1 MSASSGRLCDRVP
14 LSDITKRN
22 GQHVNYESSL
32 YGQKGNGSYHT
43 DAGGSCTKL
52 AGDRCPR
59 DNADCAVH
67 SAATVMGNPYM
78 PGVMKSQEQ
87 GSSEPYELLSYG
99 YNAPTAKNIG
109 DLNGAHSW
117 VQAHPEEHKMIQTSL
132 ELLMSQR
139 KNVQAPIFSGSYG
152 GGLTN
157 ATSLQVQG
165 YNMIQTPLEMQMSQ
179 SRNICPPNLSGSTY
193 SSNGYWMIQTP
204 SDLVM
209 SESRN
214 VGLTNSTGPAVV
226 GEPSNI
232 PSPQVHGTAYSSS
245 GHKMIQT
252 PWQMLMSRN
261 RNVCP
266 PKFSGSTYAMEMA
279 SIANPQVHSTSY
291 SSRGNRMV
299 QTPIDLLMSESRHVP
314 LPNSTGFAAGGQPT
328 SVPSSHV
335 HGTVYSSSGYEMIQT
350 PLEMLV
356 SQRRNVCP
364 PNLSGS
370 TYGMEFASVA
380 NPQVHSTSYSSRG
393 HRMIQTPM
401 DQIES
406 FNVALPNSTGS
417 SVGREP
423 TNIPSSQVHGTVY
436 SSKGHKT
443 IQTPLEMLMSQS
455 RNVFPPNLSGSSFAA
470 EVASVANPQVHN
482 TAYSSSGQG
491 MIQTPTDLLM
501 SESRNIALPNST
513 VSAVSMELTNVPSS
527 QVHGSAYS
535 SSETEDDL
543 PPPSL
548 DMRGCGRL
556 SGEGRAIVPVSS
568 HARAQTD
575 MEAQIHQLEHG
586 TNNDDDLPPT
596 SLNGSEM
603 RGSGHVG
610 GNGRA
615 VVLASSY
622 ARAQINTEAQID
634 QLEHGADSDDD
645 LPPPYSNSRDMR
657 GSEHVDGNGK
667 AVVPTSPH
675 ARAQTDKEAQIH
687 HLEHGADGDDDF
699 PPPYSNSRDM
709 RGSEHVS
716 GNGKAIVPTSPH
728 ARAQTD
734 MKAQIH
740 QLEQQA
746 YYLVLRAFKAR
757 SDTITWE
764 KEDLITELREELRVS
779 DEAHRQLL
787 NRINNDD
794 LTHSTR
800 EWRTTGGLEES
811 LPNNPSLDPVSNH
824 IAPSHKRQNTLKSVT
839 ASLAPPPVMHS
850 ERVATPTQP
859 FSSTAVKAVPLQTK
873 GKKTKP
879 FLKVSKSSAVKPT
892 TSSEGPPS
900 ARRPLMNRYFPGGP
914 AAEFSQAQNVN
925 PLIGRK
931 VMSRWPDDN
940 SFYEVVICDYNPETG
955 LYALVYDINTSNET
969 WEWVDLE
976 KMEPEDIRWIE
987 DDSGIDPVTYLQSQG
1002 APSSRARKSTSCGG
1016 LIPGHGRGR
1025 SFQNNVSKKD
1035 FPPPINN
1042 ARKRGSG
1049 DIDIFHTESLIKRVE
1064 KVFSIS
1070 NPDPLEAEKAK
1081 KALKEQEHSLV
1092 DAIARLAETSAD
1104 ESDGHNRG
1112 HRKKTVKRS

>member
-32 YGQKGNGSYHT
+32 YGQKGNGSYHST
-43 DAGGSCTKL
+43 D
-52 AGDRCPR
+52 
-59 DNADCAVH
+59 AVH

-78 PGVMKSQEQ
+78 PGVMQLQEQ
-87 GSSEPYELLSYG
+87 GSSEPYELLSYR
-99 YNAPTAKNIG
+99 YNAPTAKSIG

-139 KNVQAPIFSGSYG
+139 KNVQAPFFSGSYG

-179 SRNICPPNLSGSTY
+179 SRNICPPNLPDSTY
-193 SSNGYWMIQTP
+193 SSNGYRMIQTP

-214 VGLTNSTGPAVV
+214 VGLTNSNGPAVV

-252 PWQMLMSRN
+252 PWQMLMSRS
-261 RNVCP
+261 RNICP

-314 LPNSTGFAAGGQPT
+314 LSNSTGFVAGGQPT

-406 FNVALPNSTGS
+406 FNVALPHSTGS

-423 TNIPSSQVHGTVY
+423 TNISSSQVHGTVY

-443 IQTPLEMLMSQS
+443 IQTPLEMLMSHS
-455 RNVFPPNLSGSSFAA
+455 RNVFPPNLSGSSFGA

-548 DMRGCGRL
+548 DMRGCGRV
-556 SGEGRAIVPVSS
+556 SGDGRAIVPVSS

-615 VVLASSY
+615 VVLVSSY
-622 ARAQINTEAQID
+622 ARAQ
-634 QLEHGADSDDD
+634 
-645 LPPPYSNSRDMR
+645 
-657 GSEHVDGNGK
+657 
-667 AVVPTSPH
+667 
-675 ARAQTDKEAQIH
+675 TDRETQIH
-687 HLEHGADGDDDF
+687 QLEHGADGDDDF

-734 MKAQIH
+734 MEAQIH

-746 YYLVLRAFKAR
+746 YCLVLRAFKAR

-794 LTHSTR
+794 LIHSTR

-811 LPNNPSLDPVSNH
+811 LPNNPSTDPVSNH
-824 IAPSHKRQNTLKSVT
+824 IASAHKRQKTSKSVT
-839 ASLAPPPVMHS
+839 ASLAP
-850 ERVATPTQP
+850 TQP
-859 FSSTAVKAVPLQTK
+859 LSSTAVKAVPLQTK

-879 FLKVSKSSAVKPT
+879 FLKVSGSFAVKPT

-900 ARRPLMNRYFPGGP
+900 ARGPLMNRYFPGGP

-940 SFYEVVICDYNPETG
+940 SFYEVVISDYNPETG

-976 KMEPEDIRWIE
+976 KMEPEDIRWLE
-987 DDSGIDPVTYLQSQG
+987 DDSRIDPVTYLQSQG
-1002 APSSRARKSTSCGG
+1002 APSSGARKSTSCGG

-1025 SFQNNVSKKD
+1025 SFQKNVSKKD

-1092 DAIARLAETSAD
+1092 DAIARLAERSAD
-1104 ESDGHNRG
+1104 ASDGHNRG

>member
-1 MSASSGRLCDRVP
+1 MSASSGRQCDRVP
-14 LSDITKRN
+14 LSDITKWN
-22 GQHVNYESSL
+22 GQHVNYENSL
-32 YGQKGNGSYHT
+32 YGQKGNGSYYT

-52 AGDRCPR
+52 ADDRCQR
-59 DNADCAVH
+59 DNADCAMH
-67 SAATVMGNPYM
+67 NSAAIVMGNPYT
-78 PGVMKSQEQ
+78 PGVTRLQEQ
-87 GSSEPYELLSYG
+87 GSSEPYEMGYR
-99 YNAPTAKNIG
+99 YNALAATNIG

-139 KNVQAPIFSGSYG
+139 KNVRPPFFSGSYG

-165 YNMIQTPLEMQMSQ
+165 HKMIQTPSEMRMSQ
-179 SRNICPPNLSGSTY
+179 SRNVCPPNLSGSTY
-193 SSNGYWMIQTP
+193 SSNDGHVSTGHRMIQIP

-214 VGLTNSTGPAVV
+214 VGLTNSAGPAIG

-232 PSPQVHGTAYSSS
+232 PSSQVHGTAYSSS

-252 PWQMLMSRN
+252 PWQMLMSRS
-261 RNVCP
+261 RNLCP
-266 PKFSGSTYAMEMA
+266 PNFSGSTYAMEMA
-279 SIANPQVHSTSY
+279 SIANPQVHGTSY

-299 QTPIDLLMSESRHVP
+299 QAPTDLLMSESRHVH
-314 LPNSTGFAAGGQPT
+314 LPNSTSFAAGGQPI

-370 TYGMEFASVA
+370 TYGMEFASVV

-393 HRMIQTPM
+393 HRTIQTPM

-417 SVGREP
+417 YVGREP
-423 TNIPSSQVHGTVY
+423 TNIPTSQVHGTVY
-436 SSKGHKT
+436 SSKGHRT
-443 IQTPLEMLMSQS
+443 VQTPLEMLMSQS
-455 RNVFPPNLSGSSFAA
+455 KNVFPSNLSGSSFGA

-482 TAYSSSGQG
+482 TAYSSSGHG
-491 MIQTPTDLLM
+491 MIQTQ
-501 SESRNIALPNST
+501 NST
-513 VSAVSMELTNVPSS
+513 VSSVSMELTNVPSS

-548 DMRGCGRL
+548 DMRGCGHV

-586 TNNDDDLPPT
+586 TNNDDDLPPP
-596 SLNGSEM
+596 SSNGSDM

-610 GNGRA
+610 GDGRA

-622 ARAQINTEAQID
+622 ARAQTDMEEPIH
-634 QLEHGADSDDD
+634 QLEHGADGDND

-657 GSEHVDGNGK
+657 GSEHVGGNGK
-667 AVVPTSPH
+667 VIGPTSPH
-675 ARAQTDKEAQIH
+675 ARAQTDVEAKIH
-687 HLEHGADGDDDF
+687 QLEHGADGDDDLR
-699 PPPYSNSRDM
+699 PPYSNSRDT

-716 GNGKAIVPTSPH
+716 GNGKASVPTSPH

-734 MKAQIH
+734 MEAQIH

-746 YYLVLRAFKAR
+746 YCSVLRAFKAR

-800 EWRTTGGLEES
+800 EWRTTGELEES
-811 LPNNPSLDPVSNH
+811 LPNNPSPDPVSNH
-824 IAPSHKRQNTLKSVT
+824 IASAHKRQKTSKSVT

-850 ERVATPTQP
+850 EQVATPTQP
-859 FSSTAVKAVPLQTK
+859 LSSTAVKAVPLQMK

-879 FLKVSKSSAVKPT
+879 FLKVSGVSAVKPT
-892 TSSEGPPS
+892 TSSEGPS
-900 ARRPLMNRYFPGGP
+900 ARGPLMNRYFPSGP

-940 SFYEVVICDYNPETG
+940 SFYEVVISDYNPETG

-976 KMEPEDIRWIE
+976 KMKPEDIRWLE
-987 DDSGIDPVTYLQSQG
+987 DDSGTDPVTYLQSQG
-1002 APSSRARKSTSCGG
+1002 APSTGARKSR

-1025 SFQNNVSKKD
+1025 SFQKNVSKRD
-1035 FPPPINN
+1035 FSPPKNK

-1049 DIDIFHTESLIKRVE
+1049 DIDILHTDSLIKQVK

-1070 NPDPLEAEKAK
+1070 NPDPLEVEEAK
-1081 KALKEQEHSLV
+1081 KALKEQEHSLI
-1092 DAIARLAETSAD
+1092 DAIARLAEASAD
-1104 ESDGHNRG
+1104 ESYGHNRG
-1112 HRKKTVKRS
+1112 HRKKTVRS